1 MKTEAEGMV
10 NSVREFN
17 RFYTRQIG
25 VLRERWYKTDF
36 NLTELR
42 VLYEAAHRDRPTA
55 TEVCGALDL
64 DAGYLS
70 RILRKFETGGIVQKI
85 QSDNDKRQFHIALT
99 KKGEKV
105 FAELNQNSHDEI
117 AAMLGKLSPGRQKG
131 LVAAMREIENSLG
144 AKDDK
149 DLKAA
154 YVIRQHQPG
163 DIGWITYRHGVLY
176 AQEYGWDEHFE
187 AIVAEI
193 AAKFILN
200 LDPKR
205 ERCWIAEKDGEIAGC
220 VMLVKKSKEV
230 AKLRV
235 LLVEPFARGLG
246 IGGRLVDECIR
257 FARQAGYRKITL
269 WTQSVLTAARHIYK
283 QKGFV
288 CVHEEPYHNFGQ
300 ELVSET
306 WELKL

>member
-1 MKTEAEGMV
+1 MKTETDGMV
-10 NSVREFN
+10 DSVREFN

-25 VLRERWYKTDF
+25 VLRETWYKSDF
-36 NLTELR
+36 TLTELR

-55 TEVCGALDL
+55 TAVCEELDL
-64 DAGYLS
+64 DPGYLS
-70 RILRKFETGGIVQKI
+70 RILRKFETDGLVQKV

-99 KKGEKV
+99 KKGEKI

-117 AAMLGKLSPGRQKG
+117 GAMLGKLSPGRQKR
-131 LVAAMREIENSLG
+131 LIAAMREIQGSFGGKTE
-144 AKDDK
+144 KDS
-149 DLKAA
+149 KAPF
-154 YVIRQHQPG
+154 VIRQHQPG

-176 AQEYGWDEHFE
+176 AQEYGWDERFE
-187 AIVAEI
+187 ALVGEI

-200 LDPKR
+200 MDPKR

-220 VMLVKKSKEV
+220 IMLVKKSKEV
-230 AKLRV
+230 AKLRL
-235 LLVEPFARGLG
+235 LLVEPSARGLG

-257 FARQAGYRKITL
+257 FAKQAGYRKITL
-269 WTQSVLTAARHIYK
+269 WTQSVLSAARHIYR

-288 CVHEEPYHNFGQ
+288 CVHEEPYHNFDKD
-300 ELVSET
+300 LVSET